1 MRMRPLSTGLAG
13 LTVCFA
19 GVAAVTAQDHPTC
32 VAIAEQLPADREAL
46 FQTKIE
52 PPATVTIVGEVLKPC
67 TVAFWEGMTLG
78 DLITQAGRLNRSAN
92 LTIEV
97 YRVIRTADGKRM
109 VIPEIHSIRVD
120 STYLVNRVAGRI
132 YAAYIPGFTYMVDRA
147 MAFKLSAYDRV
158 VVLALRPTSYF
169 LLPKH
174 FPHHLIRLIPPE
186 PSSAQVGQEAAAFR
200 FGGQVT

>member
-19 GVAAVTAQDHPTC
+19 GVAAITAQDRPAC
-32 VAIAEQLPADREAL
+32 VVIAEQSPAAREAL
-46 FQTKIE
+46 LQTKIE
-52 PPATVTIVGEVLKPC
+52 PPATVTIVGEVLEPC

-78 DLITQAGRLNRSAN
+78 DLITQAGRLRRTAN
-92 LTIEV
+92 LTLEV
-97 YRVIRTADGKRM
+97 YRVIRTADGKRL

-132 YAAYIPGFTYMVDRA
+132 YAAYIPGFTYMVDSA

-158 VVLALRPTSYF
+158 VVLALRPTPYSP
-169 LLPKH
+169 LP
-174 FPHHLIRLIPPE
+174 RE
-186 PSSAQVGQEAAAFR
+186 EEGETSPSDPSHIL
-200 FGGQVT
+200 

>member
-19 GVAAVTAQDHPTC
+19 GVAAITAQDHPTC
-32 VAIAEQLPADREAL
+32 VAIAEQLPAAREAL

-97 YRVIRTADGKRM
+97 YRVIRTADGKRL

-158 VVLALRPTSYF
+158 VVGALRPTSYF

-174 FPHHLIRLIPPE
+174 FPHYLIRLIPPE